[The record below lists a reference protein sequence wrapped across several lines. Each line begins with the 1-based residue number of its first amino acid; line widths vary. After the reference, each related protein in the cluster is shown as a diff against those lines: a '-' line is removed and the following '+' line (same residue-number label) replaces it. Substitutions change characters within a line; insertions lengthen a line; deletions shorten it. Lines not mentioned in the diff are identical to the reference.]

1 MRISD
6 WSSDVCSSDLETAN
20 TVMLRTFSKAFGMA
34 GLRLGWAYCPRPI
47 ADILYSVRPPY
58 GVNTPSLA
66 AGVAAVEDQAFQ
78 DATVA
83 HNERWLPWLRQR
95 LRELGLEPLP
105 TVANFMMVRFPAGQG
120 RDPAAARRFLA
131 NREVARAGKKGSRP

>member
-1 MRISD
+1 MGRA
-6 WSSDVCSSDLETAN
+6 VL
-20 TVMLRTFSKAFGMA
+20 KACGRA
-34 GLRLGWAYCPRPI
+34 GLRLGWTYCPRPI

-95 LRELGLEPLP
+95 LRALGLEPMP
-105 TVANFMMVRFPAGQG
+105 KIG
-120 RDPAAARRFLA
+120 RASC
-131 NREVARAGKKGSRP
+131 REGACQDV